1 MKNST
6 RSRTPSIADFAWSAW
21 AELGV
26 PGWERRHS
34 DWCIDPE
41 ALMLLTDSFD
51 ADARLV
57 EEAQRWCLDHR
68 ALLSRSRWLRLRASW
83 PVTIGVPRLT
93 ALDSGPAKPVKARGR
108 FAKLS
113 SPRASRTAATPTRS
127 AWLGLRLRS
136 AFGPTA
142 RAELVRILMLEQLP
156 ESATAVDYA
165 EEAACT
171 KRNAADA
178 LDMLRDAGVVESVE
192 HRNRL
197 QFELRHRKEL
207 EATFGPLPRV
217 RTSFAAAARVL
228 VTIARMEAELADLP
242 ATVRSIE
249 AREHV
254 QRIARDLRRIG
265 MPAPS
270 IAPGA
275 DAWLPLH
282 AWGREIVE
290 SVTSGRCGVTSRS
303 VER

>member
-1 MKNST
+1 MKSST

-41 ALMLLTDSFD
+41 ALMLLTDSFE

-57 EEAQRWCLDHR
+57 EEAQRWCMDHR

-83 PVTIGVPRLT
+83 PVTIGAPRLT
-93 ALDSGPAKPVKARGR
+93 ALDAGPAKPMKARGR

-113 SPRASRTAATPTRS
+113 NPRASRTAATPTRS

-142 RAELVRILMLEQLP
+142 RAELVRILLLDQVS
-156 ESATAVDYA
+156 ESATALDFA
-165 EEAACT
+165 EEAGCT

-178 LDMLRDAGVVESVE
+178 LDMLRDAGLVESVE

-197 QFELRHRKEL
+197 HFGLQHRKEL
-207 EATFGPLPRV
+207 ETTFGPLPEV
-217 RTSFAAAARVL
+217 RTSFASAARVL
-228 VTIARMEAELADLP
+228 VNLGRMEEELASEP

-249 AREHV
+249 ARERV
-254 QRIARDLRRIG
+254 QRIVHDLRRIG
-265 MPAPS
+265 LAAPR

-275 DAWLPLH
+275 DAWAALH
-282 AWGREIVE
+282 VWGRDVVE
-290 SVTSGRCGVTSRS
+290 NLNSGRSK
-303 VER
+303 